1 MVIDR
6 LLKNLDNPVSRIQ
19 RKTRLIFRE
28 DFLFQDIAGLCK
40 AMKMFES
47 YEKKSKF

>member
-1 MVIDR
+1 M
-6 LLKNLDNPVSRIQ
+6 KNRDNPVSTIQ

-28 DFLFQDIAGLCK
+28 DFLFQDITGLCK

-47 YEKKSKF
+47 